1 MTRRQHL
8 GGDPAVACIE
18 CKIDDGRNGE
28 NAFMRQDWHHSL
40 PCVIPVLA
48 NLA

>member
-28 NAFMRQDWHHSL
+28 TL
-40 PCVIPVLA
+40 L
-48 NLA
+48 

>member
-18 CKIDDGRNGE
+18 CKIDDSRNGE
-28 NAFMRQDWHHSL
+28 NAL
-40 PCVIPVLA
+40 
-48 NLA
+48 